1 MTKWQEEIIGML
13 KRHIGNTNAIKLN
26 MKNFLFQAIEDIK
39 TLKIENIGYNAG
51 GHREIHGGCCGL

>member
-1 MTKWQEEIIGML
+1 VL
-13 KRHIGNTNAIKLN
+13 KRHIGNTNAIKLST
-26 MKNFLFQAIEDIK
+26 KIFFFQAIEDIK

>member
-1 MTKWQEEIIGML
+1 ML

-39 TLKIENIGYNAG
+39 TLKIENIGYNVG
-51 GHREIHGGCCGL
+51 RHREIHGGCYGI